1 MLTVIGFDFEYVMPW
16 DKLKCHDLE
25 QQYVE
30 LIYIRSPHRAYFLF
44 YPPELLAS
52 AVIHYYR
59 HNNEEE
65 DSCAS
70 ADVKMLVEDFKLIN

>member
-44 YPPELLAS
+44 YPPDLLAS
-52 AVIHYYR
+52 AVIHY
-59 HNNEEE
+59 HNSTD
-65 DSCAS
+65 DSCVS
-70 ADVKMLVEDFKLIN
+70 ADVMMLVEDFKLIN